1 MSKSKKTEPQGM
13 TRDDDISGLFSRL
26 GLASAD
32 DGYRDFS
39 RERLRTVVAPA
50 AEAARVEAGAEASP
64 VPASPTK
71 PGRPAAAAPVRQ
83 GRLLRELFGKLLEA
97 GDAADIDRSASP
109 LRKLRAP
116 N

>member
-39 RERLRTVVAPA
+39 RERLRTVAAPA
-50 AEAARVEAGAEASP
+50 TEPDRDDAGAEASAP
-64 VPASPTK
+64 TSPTK
-71 PGRPAAAAPVRQ
+71 PGRPAAAAAPVRQ